1 MQYLSKL
8 NVVKLVFVGIIALAL
23 FAGYKIYE
31 YNRENLTYC
40 VTHSTACTIWRLESQ
55 RDTLMQITPT
65 ELKQLDN
72 LDKQ

>member
-1 MQYLSKL
+1 MHLIKYLSWT
-8 NVVKLVFVGIIALAL
+8 KLVLIGLVAVGIFI
-23 FAGYKIYE
+23 GYKFYE

-40 VTHSTACTIWRLESQ
+40 ITHSTACTIWRLESQ